1 MLITDKKHARKFYSQ
16 IRKSISER
24 ERLIADEMIYHN
36 FINSQ
41 YFNDF
46 DTILCYVSF
55 KDEADTRRIIEYSLD
70 NGKRIYVPECVGKE
84 MSFYELKSIDE
95 LIEGRFGIPT
105 VNTDGLNSLSDF
117 KNALCIVPALSF
129 DRYGNRI
136 GYGGGYYD
144 RFLKSNKIFTLG
156 LTFDSC
162 FCDILPSE
170 EFDIAVDAVLTES
183 GIKILENSEKREVS
197 TYE

>member
-1 MLITDKKHARKFYSQ
+1 MLITDKIQARSYFSH
-16 IRKSISER
+16 IRKSISEA
-24 ERLIADEMIYHN
+24 ERTSAEDMIYHN

-46 DTILCYVSF
+46 DTILCYVSV
-55 KDEADTRRIIEYSLD
+55 KDEADTRRIIEYSLCK
-70 NGKRIYVPECVGKE
+70 GKKIFIPECVGKD
-84 MSFYELKSIDE
+84 MLFYELKSTEE

-105 VNTDGLNSLSDF
+105 VNINNKNPLSEF
-117 KNALCIVPALSF
+117 RNTLCIVPALSF
-129 DRYGNRI
+129 DKYGNRI

-144 RFLKSNKIFTLG
+144 RFLKENEIFTLG

-162 FCDILPSE
+162 LCEILPSE
-170 EFDIAVDAVLTES
+170 EFDIAVNAVITES
-183 GIKILENSEKREVS
+183 GIKISENSEKREVS